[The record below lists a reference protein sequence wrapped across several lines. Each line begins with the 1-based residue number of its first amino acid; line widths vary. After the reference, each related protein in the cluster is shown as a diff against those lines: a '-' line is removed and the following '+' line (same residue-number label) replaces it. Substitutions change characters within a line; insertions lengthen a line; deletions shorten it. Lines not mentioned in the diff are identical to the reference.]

1 MAHILSV
8 TDSLSERAGGL
19 SHATLNLAL
28 STSQKLPAHDL
39 TILAQQDSTE
49 VDNRL
54 ESLPSNLS
62 IQKVECFRNPIFP
75 YSPKLY
81 ESICCLQPDLIHLRG
96 LWRQSSFVC
105 RYWKIKHPNSR
116 LVVQPAGMLEPWAR
130 NRNSLSKKVYYRL
143 FESLLFDCCDA
154 IHATSAS
161 EAENLISVGLS
172 PEKVF
177 LIEEGINMPCPTKL
191 LNSKSN
197 QDADKKQLLFLS
209 RLHPKKGIELLLTSL
224 SLLRPQNWT
233 CVIAGMGSRAY
244 ENDLVKRVKLLG
256 LEDIV
261 SFKGPVYGEEKDAIF
276 QQSHAFILPT
286 YSENFGIAIAEAMSW
301 GLPVITTTGTPWS
314 ALRNPALGWY
324 VNPNVNDISFAL
336 HSLFQK
342 SQLEL
347 TDMGTKC
354 RNYVQS
360 NFSWDTIGVKMAHQ
374 YTKMLGVTDF

>member
-28 STSQKLPAHDL
+28 STSKKLPQHQL
-39 TILAQQDSTE
+39 TVLSQQDSTE
-49 VDNRL
+49 VDM
-54 ESLPSNLS
+54 SLKFLPNNLS

-81 ESICCLQPDLIHLRG
+81 EYICALNPDLIHLRG

-105 RYWKIKHPNSR
+105 RYWKLHHPNCK

-130 NRNSLSKKVYYRL
+130 NRNSLRKGIYYRL

-172 PEKVF
+172 PDKMF
-177 LIEEGINMPCPTKL
+177 LIEEGINMPNHLQLSAPKQ
-191 LNSKSN
+191 SHS
-197 QDADKKQLLFLS
+197 ADKKQLLFLS
-209 RLHPKKGIELLLTSL
+209 RIHPKKGIELLLTSL
-224 SLLRPQNWT
+224 SLLRPHNWT

-244 ENDLVKRVKLLG
+244 ENELIKRVKVLG
-256 LEDIV
+256 LEKIV
-261 SFKGPVYGEEKDAIF
+261 SFTGPVYGEQKDAIF

-301 GLPVITTTGTPWS
+301 GLPVITTTGTPWT
-314 ALRNPALGWY
+314 ALKNPALGWY
-324 VNPNVNDISFAL
+324 VNPNVNDISYAL
-336 HSLFQK
+336 HGLFQK
-342 SQLEL
+342 SQIEL
-347 TDMGTKC
+347 IDMGMRC
-354 RNYVQS
+354 RHFVQS
-360 NFSWDTIGVKMAHQ
+360 NFSWDTIGIKMAHQ
-374 YTKMLGVTDF
+374 YMTMLGMSDF

>member
-28 STSQKLPAHDL
+28 STSNKLPGHQL
-39 TILAQQDSTE
+39 TILAQQDSIE
-49 VDNRL
+49 VDKSL
-54 ESLPSNLS
+54 QSLPGNLS

-81 ESICCLQPDLIHLRG
+81 ESICSLNPDLIHLRG

-105 RYWKIKHPNSR
+105 RYWKIQHPDCK

-130 NRNSLSKKVYYRL
+130 NRNSWSKGIYYRF

-161 EAENLISVGLS
+161 EAKNLISVGLS
-172 PEKVF
+172 PEKIF
-177 LIEEGINMPCPTKL
+177 LIEEGINMPNQSKL
-191 LNSKSN
+191 LETKSN
-197 QDADKKQLLFLS
+197 DAADKKQLLFLS
-209 RLHPKKGIELLLTSL
+209 RIHPKKGIELLLTSL
-224 SLLRPQNWT
+224 SLLRPLNWT
-233 CVIAGMGSRAY
+233 CVIAGMGSAAY
-244 ENDLVKRVKLLG
+244 ENELIKRVKLLG
-256 LEDIV
+256 LEKIV
-261 SFKGPVYGEEKDAIF
+261 SFTGPVYGEEKDVIF

-324 VNPNVNDISFAL
+324 VNPNVNDISYAL

-342 SQLEL
+342 SQVEL
-347 TDMGTKC
+347 NCMGSKC
-354 RNYVQS
+354 RDFVQS
-360 NFSWDTIGVKMAHQ
+360 NFSWNTIGTKMARQ
-374 YTKMLGVTDF
+374 YMTMLGATNF

>member
-28 STSQKLPAHDL
+28 STSKKLPGHQL
-39 TILAQQDSTE
+39 TILSQQDSTE
-49 VDNRL
+49 VDKSL
-54 ESLPSNLS
+54 KSLPDNLL
-62 IQKVECFRNPIFP
+62 IQKVEGFRNPIFP

-81 ESICCLQPDLIHLRG
+81 ESICSLNPDLIHLRG

-105 RYWKIKHPNSR
+105 RYWKIHHPNSK

-130 NRNSLSKKVYYRL
+130 NRNSWRKGIYFRL

-172 PEKVF
+172 PEKLF
-177 LIEEGINMPCPTKL
+177 LIEEGINMPSSLKL
-191 LNSKSN
+191 LHPKSH
-197 QDADKKQLLFLS
+197 QLADKKQLLFLS
-209 RLHPKKGIELLLTSL
+209 RIHPKKGIELLLTSL
-224 SLLRPQNWT
+224 SLLRPHNWT

-244 ENDLVKRVKLLG
+244 ENDLIKRVKLLG

-261 SFKGPVYGEEKDAIF
+261 SFKGPVYGEEKDATF

-342 SQLEL
+342 SHIEL
-347 TDMGTKC
+347 KDMGIKC
-354 RNYVQS
+354 RYFVQA
-360 NFSWDTIGVKMAHQ
+360 NFSWDTIGIKMADQ
-374 YTKMLGVTDF
+374 YMTMLGMPHF